1 VLVYPKKNFE
11 GGGEVAEKN
20 FEVGGKSGRK
30 VPPTQNIY
38 RLKLYL
44 NIKILMQFTET
55 TALCCRSL
63 RQN

>member
-1 VLVYPKKNFE
+1 MV
-11 GGGEVAEKN
+11 VAENN

-30 VPPTQNIY
+30 GPPTQNIY
-38 RLKLYL
+38 RLKLYF